1 MSSAGTSCAALGSM
15 VELLVRFTA
24 TPGRS
29 AALIQALRSVR
40 ANRQLEGVCQDAHVT
55 SDVDDGDVVWYSEE
69 WPGIAEFEQHVRSHS
84 FARLLAVVET
94 AARPPVIECRMVS
107 ETRGLEYLAAVLG
120 GGCK

>member
-1 MSSAGTSCAALGSM
+1 M

-29 AALIQALRSVR
+29 QALIQALRSVR
-40 ANRQLEGVCQDAHVT
+40 ASRELEIDCEGAHVA

-69 WPGIAEFEQHVRSHS
+69 WPGIAEFEQHVRSNS

-94 AARPPVIECRMVS
+94 AAGPPLIECRVVS
-107 ETRGLEYLAAVLG
+107 ETRGLEYLAAVRVG
-120 GGCK
+120 GRQ